1 MALSCTRGDSGWTLR
16 NTTFPKEWSG
26 AGMGC
31 SGSGEV
37 TGPGGVQGT
46 FRCCVEGHG
55 LERTI
60 GDW

>member
-1 MALSCTRGDSGWTLR
+1 
-16 NTTFPKEWSG
+16 
-26 AGMGC
+26 MGC

-60 GDW
+60 GDWQTAGLDDLLGLF